1 MLQVALDRLTK
12 SECIS
17 ITEETYE
24 YVDFIEIGT
33 GVIKEY
39 GMDIIREFRKRFPEK
54 RIVSDMKTCD
64 AGKHETRQALEAG
77 ADITTVMGFAHDQTI
92 LDSIQVAEELDK
104 KVLVDLLQV
113 PPERLARLKELGVE
127 LVSVHIGKDTQGQT
141 TGDSLNQYDGLSDD
155 FMVFAAGG
163 ISPES
168 VQHFEKLNPDVFIV
182 GGYITGAD
190 DPGEASRVMKG
201 VIPKK

>member
-12 SECIS
+12 DECIS
-17 ITEETYE
+17 ITEQTYE
-24 YVDFIEIGT
+24 CIDYIEIGT

-39 GMDIIREFRKRFPEK
+39 GMDIIRDFRKRFPDK
-54 RIVSDMKTCD
+54 RIVADMKTCD
-64 AGKHETRQALEAG
+64 AGKHETRLALEAG

-92 LDSIQVAEELDK
+92 LDSIQVANEVHK

-113 PPERLARLKELGVE
+113 PTERFARLKELGVE
-127 LVSVHIGKDTQGQT
+127 LVSAHIGKDTQDHT
-141 TGDSLNQYDGLSDD
+141 AGDSLKRYDGLSED
-155 FMVFAAGG
+155 FMVFVAGG

-168 VQHFEKLNPDVFIV
+168 VQRYEKLNPVVFIV
-182 GGYITGAD
+182 GGYITGAS
-190 DPGEASRVMKG
+190 DPGEASCVIKG